1 MGNQVGCQLRIEQ
14 PDGEAHDH
22 RDEGR
27 PYRGGHEYLLERMAW
42 GEVDDACTADDV
54 REDEDKGD
62 RGQE

>member
-1 MGNQVGCQLRIEQ
+1 MCHQVGRQLRIEQ

-22 RDEGR
+22 RNEGS
-27 PYRGGHEYLLERMAW
+27 PYRGGYQNLLERMAR
-42 GEVDDACTADDV
+42 GEVDDACTTDDV